1 MLGFRQ
7 LRIKSKL
14 TIALLVVTLGSTAI
28 VGILTWN
35 RAKSILTQRIFNQL
49 TSVRAA
55 KSAQIESYFQFI
67 NNQIETLSEDRM
79 IVTAMVDFNQSFN
92 QLNQSTPTISPNWNQ
107 LIKKYYTKEFFPR
120 LSKNIEGT
128 PVFEL
133 YAPKTKVAQYLQY
146 HYIANNSHPVGKKDE
161 LMAATDG
168 SEYSTVHSKYHKIL
182 RNLIKKFGYYDLFLI
197 NPETEEVVYSV
208 YKETDFTSNLK
219 TGPYAQSNLAS
230 VVAAVKQNPDPGAVQ
245 IVDFASYRPS
255 YGAPA
260 AFMAVPIYQET
271 QLVGILAVQLPVDEI
286 NSILTGNRGWEREG
300 LGKTGETYLV
310 GSDYLMRSISR
321 FLIEDRMNYYQALRS
336 GGTPER
342 IIQTIEQLKTS
353 ILLQRVETEGSK
365 KALQGKQ
372 GTEII
377 NDYRQVPVLSSYA
390 PLKIKGINWVVLSE
404 IDLAEAYEPLNNLQN
419 YIIILAV
426 VLVLFVT
433 LISLVAA
440 NNFVKPIEILIQESR
455 QIMRG
460 KLEDAELQSTTQ
472 DELSH
477 LVKTFNEMIRSL
489 QDQTILAEQ
498 RQRENEELLLN
509 ILPST
514 VAQRWKTGEEGITDE
529 TEQATILVA
538 SLEGIN
544 ELSTGRGVSEVAS
557 LLNEMINGFDAAAQQ
572 LDVLGIT
579 RIGELYF
586 AVCGLATPRLD
597 HTKRVVELGLEML
610 DILQA
615 FNNKYNLNLKLRIGI
630 DAGKIMGAV
639 IEAKSFSYYIWGE
652 GLAIASQLNR
662 MAAPNTIRIP
672 NEVHERV
679 RDLYIFQPAEEIEL
693 VEIGQVSTWVLSRNL
708 LNSASEAHD
717 RNKYAVVVKEVK

>member
-79 IVTAMVDFNQSFN
+79 IVTAMVDFNQAFN
-92 QLNQSTPTISPNWNQ
+92 QLNQSALIISPTWDR
-107 LIKKYYTKEFFPR
+107 LIKTYYIKEFFPR
-120 LSKNIEGT
+120 LSKNIEGR

-146 HYIANNSHPVGKKDE
+146 HYIANNSHSVGKKDE

-168 SEYSTVHSKYHKIL
+168 SEYSTVHGKYHKIL

-208 YKETDFTSNLK
+208 YKETDFTSNLQ
-219 TGPYAQSNLAS
+219 TGPYSQSNLAS

-260 AFMAVPIYQET
+260 AFMGAPIYQET
-271 QLVGILAVQLPVDEI
+271 QLVGILVVQLPVDQI
-286 NSILTGNRGWEREG
+286 NSVLTGNRGWEREG

-321 FLIEDRMNYYQALRS
+321 FLIEDPINYYQALRS
-336 GGTPER
+336 GGTPTR
-342 IIQTIEQLKTS
+342 VIQTIEELKTS

-365 KALQGKQ
+365 KALQSKE

-390 PLKIKGINWVVLSE
+390 PLKIKGMNWVVLSE

-419 YIIILAV
+419 YIVILAV

-440 NNFVKPIEILIQESR
+440 NNFVKPIETLIQDSR

-489 QDQTILAEQ
+489 QEQTMLAEQ
-498 RQRENEELLLN
+498 RHRENEELLLN

-514 VAQRWKTGEEGITDE
+514 VAQRWKTGEERITDA
-529 TEQATILVA
+529 TEQATVLVA

-544 ELSTGRGVSEVAS
+544 SLSAGREISEVSS
-557 LLNEMINGFDAAAQQ
+557 LLNELINGFDAAAQR

-615 FNNKYNLNLKLRIGI
+615 FNNKYNLDLKLRIGI
-630 DAGKIMGAV
+630 DAGKVMAAV
-639 IEAKSFSYYIWGE
+639 IETSSLSYYLWGE

-679 RDLYIFQPAEEIEL
+679 RDLYTFQPAEEIEL
-693 VEIGQVSTWVLSRNL
+693 VEIGQMATWVLSRNL
-708 LNSASEAHD
+708 SSSVSEAHHKLL
-717 RNKYAVVVKEVK
+717 RI

>member
-1 MLGFRQ
+1 MLRFRQ

-28 VGILTWN
+28 VGILTWK
-35 RAKSILTQRIFNQL
+35 RAKNILTQRIFNQL

-55 KSAQIESYFQFI
+55 KSAQIESYFQFM

-79 IVTAMVDFNQSFN
+79 IVAAMVDFNQAFN
-92 QLNQSTPTISPNWNQ
+92 QLNQSSLAISPTWNQ
-107 LIKKYYTKEFFPR
+107 LIQTYYTQEFFPK
-120 LSKNIEGT
+120 LSQNIDGT
-128 PVFEL
+128 PVFEF

-146 HYIANNSHPVGKKDE
+146 HYIANNSHPLGKKDE

-197 NPETEEVVYSV
+197 NPETEEIVYSV

-219 TGPYAQSNLAS
+219 TGPYSQSNFAS
-230 VVAAVKQNPDPGAVQ
+230 VVATVKQNPDPGAVQ

-260 AFMAVPIYQET
+260 AFMAAPIYEKT
-271 QLVGILAVQLPVDEI
+271 QLVGILVVQLPVDQI
-286 NSILTGNRGWEREG
+286 NSVLTGNRGWKREG
-300 LGKTGETYLV
+300 LGETGETYLV

-321 FLIEDRMNYYQALRS
+321 FLIEDPTNYYNALRS
-336 GGTPER
+336 GSTPER
-342 IIQTIEQLKTS
+342 VIQEIERLKTS

-365 KALQGKQ
+365 KALQGKE

-440 NNFVKPIEILIQESR
+440 NNFVKPIENLIQDSR
-455 QIMRG
+455 QILRG
-460 KLEDAELQSTTQ
+460 KLEDAELQSTTE

-489 QDQTILAEQ
+489 QEQTILAEKRQ
-498 RQRENEELLLN
+498 RQNDELLLN

-514 VAQRWKTGEEGITDE
+514 VAQRWKTGEEGITDA

-544 ELSTGRGVSEVAS
+544 KLSIGRGVSEVAS
-557 LLNEMINGFDAAAQQ
+557 LLNEMMNGFDAAAQQ
-572 LDVLGIT
+572 LDVLGLT

-586 AVCGLATPRLD
+586 AVCGLTTPRLD

-615 FNNKYNLNLKLRIGI
+615 FNNKYNLDLKLRIGI

-639 IEAKSFSYYIWGE
+639 IEAKNFSYYLWGE
-652 GLAIASQLNR
+652 GLTMASKLNR
-662 MAAPNTIRIP
+662 MAAPNTIRIM

-679 RDLYIFQPAEEIEL
+679 RDLYIFQPDEVVDL
-693 VEIGQVSTWVLSRNL
+693 VEFGQVATWVLSRNL
-708 LNSASEAHD
+708 SSSDSEAHHS
-717 RNKYAVVVKEVK
+717 